1 MSRSGAAFV
10 IPVGQP
16 EPRGFGVAGVLAR
29 QFADRERVF
38 LAGGPFADT
47 DTAVVILSAPAAAA
61 VVGDTA
67 RPADALGRTLRFQ
80 GNAHRI
86 VGVLAPADDD
96 RGLQAAVPVDDAA
109 RALAGTRSPSLTLTA
124 SRIEDVD
131 SLKTRVEGWLAT
143 RYGSAWK
150 ERATVATSAVRVA
163 QVTQGMRVFKILM
176 VAITGVSLLVGGI
189 GIMNVLL
196 ASVVERTRE
205 IGIRKATGARNR
217 DILVQFLGE
226 SVAITGA
233 GAAVGVAFG
242 LAIAFTAAAIMRAQT
257 QAPVRAAITVET
269 VLFAAIASITI
280 GVVFGLYPALRAAR
294 LSPIDAIRHECGR
307 ARARAAYFFLRE
319 RFRALSAAATAT
331 PVATTAAAAAAAA
344 AATLC
349 TRLSLAAVLTAAPAL
364 RPALATERPVSRRV
378 EPAPR
383 AVSRASAAAPRAL
396 RSAFRPAD
404 ATASRCFLSRRTV
417 FFAFLPIP
425 VGLVAIGSSSR

>member
-1 MSRSGAAFV
+1 VRSSLAIGLDALRANPLRTILSTLGVVMGVAAMVSVLAMGDGVERFAREQIERTTDLLSVTVQPTTMTRLDGQFVRLDSVIQFRSADAHALVRDLGVASVAMVTSGAAFV
-10 IPVGQP
+10 IPEGQT

-294 LSPIDAIRHECGR
+294 LSPIDAIRHE
-307 ARARAAYFFLRE
+307 
-319 RFRALSAAATAT
+319 
-331 PVATTAAAAAAAA
+331 
-344 AATLC
+344 
-349 TRLSLAAVLTAAPAL
+349 
-364 RPALATERPVSRRV
+364 
-378 EPAPR
+378 
-383 AVSRASAAAPRAL
+383 
-396 RSAFRPAD
+396 
-404 ATASRCFLSRRTV
+404 
-417 FFAFLPIP
+417 
-425 VGLVAIGSSSR
+425 

>member
-1 MSRSGAAFV
+1 VRSSLAIGLDALRANPLRTILSTLGVVMGVAAMVSVLAMGDGVERFAREQIERTTDLLSVTVQPTTMTRLDGQFVRLDSVIQFRSADAHALVRDLGVASVAMVTSGAAFV
-10 IPVGQP
+10 IPEGQT

-96 RGLQAAVPVDDAA
+96 RGLQAAVPVDVAA

-294 LSPIDAIRHECGR
+294 LSPIDAIRHE
-307 ARARAAYFFLRE
+307 
-319 RFRALSAAATAT
+319 
-331 PVATTAAAAAAAA
+331 
-344 AATLC
+344 
-349 TRLSLAAVLTAAPAL
+349 
-364 RPALATERPVSRRV
+364 
-378 EPAPR
+378 
-383 AVSRASAAAPRAL
+383 
-396 RSAFRPAD
+396 
-404 ATASRCFLSRRTV
+404 
-417 FFAFLPIP
+417 
-425 VGLVAIGSSSR
+425 

>member
-1 MSRSGAAFV
+1 VRSSLAIGLDALRANPLRTILSTLGVVMGVAAMVSVLAMGDGVERFAREQIERTTDLLSVTVQPTTMTRLDGQFVRLDSVIQFRSADAHALVRDLGVASVAMVTSGAAFV
-10 IPVGQP
+10 IPEGQT

-176 VAITGVSLLVGGI
+176 VAITGVSFLVGGI

-294 LSPIDAIRHECGR
+294 LSPIDAIRHE
-307 ARARAAYFFLRE
+307 
-319 RFRALSAAATAT
+319 
-331 PVATTAAAAAAAA
+331 
-344 AATLC
+344 
-349 TRLSLAAVLTAAPAL
+349 
-364 RPALATERPVSRRV
+364 
-378 EPAPR
+378 
-383 AVSRASAAAPRAL
+383 
-396 RSAFRPAD
+396 
-404 ATASRCFLSRRTV
+404 
-417 FFAFLPIP
+417 
-425 VGLVAIGSSSR
+425 